1 MIVDNSERIKH
12 IKRLFYM
19 ISVLLLVSGAAL
31 LYLDQTGR
39 AMVAFGVLI
48 VWFLVF
54 QAIDFQYIHFNCE
67 EGKLDVRFY
76 PAVKFGRKD
85 YQTIEF
91 PANLL
96 HEYTIE
102 KSMFGTVND
111 LTLLVKT
118 KRGVAEYPSISMAA
132 LSKSDQLKIEKILR
146 GLLNR

>member
-19 ISVLLLVSGAAL
+19 ISVLLLISGAAL

-39 AMVAFGVLI
+39 ALVAFGILV

-54 QAIDFQYIHFNCE
+54 QAIDFQYIHFSNE
-67 EGKLDVRFY
+67 EGKLVIRFY

-91 PANLL
+91 PSNLL

-132 LSKSDQLKIEKILR
+132 LSKSDQLKIEQTLR

>member
-1 MIVDNSERIKH
+1 MIVDNKERIKH

-19 ISVLLLVSGAAL
+19 ISVLLVVSGAAL
-31 LYLDQTGR
+31 LFLDQTGR
-39 AMVAFGVLI
+39 ALIAGGILI

-54 QAIDFQYIHFNCE
+54 QAIDFQYLYFSNE
-67 EGKLDVRFY
+67 AGKITMRFY

-91 PANLL
+91 PTNLL
-96 HEYTIE
+96 HEYTVE
-102 KSMFGTVND
+102 KSMFGMVND

-132 LSKSDQLKIEKILR
+132 LSKSDQLKIEKSLKE
-146 GLLNR
+146 LLHR

>member
-19 ISVLLLVSGAAL
+19 ISVLLVVSGAAL

-39 AMVAFGVLI
+39 ALIALGVLV

-54 QAIDFQYIHFNCE
+54 QAIDFQYIHFSSE
-67 EGKLDVRFY
+67 KEKLVLRFY

-91 PANLL
+91 PTNLL

-111 LTLLVKT
+111 LTILVKT

-132 LSKSDQLKIEKILR
+132 LSKSDQMKIEKALR
-146 GLLNR
+146 ELLHR

>member
-19 ISVLLLVSGAAL
+19 ISVLLLISGAAL

-39 AMVAFGVLI
+39 ALVAFGILV

-54 QAIDFQYIHFNCE
+54 QAIDFQYIHFSNE
-67 EGKLDVRFY
+67 EGKLVIRFY

-132 LSKSDQLKIEKILR
+132 LSKSDQLKIEQTLR